1 MKIAEMLIGM
11 IPTVLKDVLEWINGR
26 DSVYDYTEFAK
37 RVGGK
42 FKSEILLEREKNR
55 IKNKPHS

>member
-1 MKIAEMLIGM
+1 MLIGM

>member
-1 MKIAEMLIGM
+1 MDIAGLLIKMLPI
-11 IPTVLKDVLEWINGR
+11 VLEDIVEWASGR

-42 FKSEILLEREKNR
+42 FESEILLEREKNR
-55 IKNKPHS
+55 LKNKPNG